1 MSIKIGIVGAGQFAQ
16 HFIPLFN
23 AHPQVKSVLLA
34 DLDEKKRTAAA
45 AKYGVAATCAT
56 LDDVLAS
63 DVDAVA
69 LFTQHWMHGPQAMQ
83 ALRAGKHVYSAVPCA
98 ASIEET
104 QALVRTVEQT
114 GKIYQMG
121 ETSYYYPHVCWA
133 REQHRKGFFGDIT
146 LMEAGIITT
155 GTSRASTRAASSR
168 PAPRRKILSKSPA
181 RRPCII
187 PRTR

>member
-45 AKYGVAATCAT
+45 VKYGVAATCAT
-56 LDDVLAS
+56 LEDVLAS

-104 QALVRTVEQT
+104 SASLEEISSMAKRNSEGAQQAKAIASATRVAADAGATEVAAMNE
-114 GKIYQMG
+114 
-121 ETSYYYPHVCWA
+121 A
-133 REQHRKGFFGDIT
+133 
-146 LMEAGIITT
+146 MEAIKNSSNGIAKIIKTIDDIAFQT
-155 GTSRASTRAASSR
+155 NLLAS
-168 PAPRRKILSKSPA
+168 LNLLELF
-181 RRPCII
+181 
-187 PRTR
+187 

>member
-23 AHPQVKSVLLA
+23 AHPQVRSVLLA
-34 DLDEKKRTAAA
+34 DLDEKKRTTAA

-98 ASIEET
+98 ASVEDLHGVE
-104 QALVRTVEQT
+104 VRR
-114 GKIYQMG
+114 GN
-121 ETSYYYPHVCWA
+121 
-133 REQHRKGFFGDIT
+133 
-146 LMEAGIITT
+146 IIW
-155 GTSRASTRAASSR
+155 SRATCTRHE
-168 PAPRRKILSKSPA
+168 
-181 RRPCII
+181 
-187 PRTR
+187 TRQGDATPGNCTTALFAWRVPHSALATRGGTRWS